1 MPLIGTA
8 GHVDHGK
15 STLIQRITGRDPDRW
30 EEEKKRGL
38 TIDLGFAWTTLPGGV
53 EVSFVDVPGH
63 ERYLKNMLAG
73 IEAVDAALLVVAA
86 DEGWMPQSEEH
97 LAVLDLLEVRRGV
110 VALSKI
116 DRVEQD
122 LVELA
127 RAEILEHLEGSTL
140 EGVSVHPVSGVTGE
154 GVDALLEDLAHQV
167 SEDAIGDGRPRMWI
181 DRVFT
186 VAGAGTVVTGTLL
199 GDSLAVDDTVEV
211 YPKGVQGRIRSIESH
226 EESHDRVVAGRRV
239 ALNLAGIASHE
250 VERGDMVGAP
260 GQWEISNRFS
270 ATTTPARFVDEI
282 DRKGAYHLHVG
293 SGAHRVD
300 VLGIEDGFAVLR
312 TDHPLPLTVGD
323 RFILRDT
330 GRKIVIGG
338 GRVLDPAPPGRTGR
352 ALTAARDVDLE
363 ASPDVIANRL
373 LALRGVETVSRLR
386 AHSAGGSPLDAIPAG
401 DRMVSPDLVDELSQR
416 ASEMVDRVHG
426 RHPLRVGMPIATLAE
441 RLGVEREIAE
451 LVVERSDE
459 LERRGPDVAR
469 PHHRAGL
476 DEEQNLKWEKAR
488 ERLAGSLAVPAQDEL
503 GLDEEVI
510 HLKLRE
516 GELVRI
522 SPDLVYLPD
531 QIEQIKAILSGLAEE
546 FTVAEFRDAAGLSR
560 KYAVPILEW
569 SDKEGLTL
577 RRGDVRR
584 LR

>member
-15 STLIQRITGRDPDRW
+15 STLIQQITGRDPDRW

-116 DRVEQD
+116 DRVDNE

-140 EGVSVHPVSGVTGE
+140 EGVPVHPVSGVTGE
-154 GVDALLEDLAHQV
+154 GVDALLEDLARQV
-167 SEDAIGDGRPRMWI
+167 TEDATGDGRPRMWI

-186 VAGAGTVVTGTLL
+186 VSGAGTVVTGTLL
-199 GDSLAVDDTVEV
+199 GDTLAVDDTVEI
-211 YPKGVQGRIRSIESH
+211 YSKGLQGRIRSMQSH
-226 EESHDRVVAGRRV
+226 EESHDRVEAGRRV
-239 ALNLAGIASHE
+239 ALNLAGIDSHE

-260 GQWEISNRFS
+260 GQWESSNRFS
-270 ATTTPARFVDEI
+270 ATLRPARFVEEI

-300 VLGIEDGFAVLR
+300 VLGIDDGFAVLR

-330 GRKIVIGG
+330 GRKVVVGG
-338 GRVLDPAPPGRTGR
+338 GRVLDPAPGRTGR
-352 ALTAARDVDLE
+352 ALTDARDVDLE
-363 ASPDVIANRL
+363 ASPDVIADWL
-373 LALRGVETVSRLR
+373 LALRGVESVNRLR
-386 AHSAGGSPLDAIPAG
+386 AHSAGGSPSDAIPAG
-401 DRMVSPDLVDELSQR
+401 DRVVSPALVEELAQR
-416 ASEMVDRVHG
+416 AAEMVDRVHD
-426 RHPLRVGMPIATLAE
+426 RHPLRAGMPIATLAE
-441 RLGVEREIAE
+441 RLDVEREIAE
-451 LVVERSDE
+451 LVIEMSDE

-469 PHHRAGL
+469 PHHQAGL
-476 DEEQNLKWEKAR
+476 DEEQDRNWQKAR
-488 ERLAGSLAVPAQDEL
+488 GRLAGSLAVPTQDEL

-531 QIEQIKAILSGLAEE
+531 QIDQIKAILSQMGEE

-577 RRGDVRR
+577 RRGNVRR

>member
-15 STLIQRITGRDPDRW
+15 STLIQQITGRDPDRW
-30 EEEKKRGL
+30 EEEKRRGL

-110 VALSKI
+110 VALSKV
-116 DRVEQD
+116 DRVEPE

-127 RAEILEHLEGSTL
+127 RAEILEHLGGSTL
-140 EGVSVHPVSGVTGE
+140 EGVPVHPVSGITGE
-154 GVDALLEDLAHQV
+154 GVDALLEDLARQV
-167 SEDAIGDGRPRMWI
+167 TESAPGDARPRMWI

-186 VAGAGTVVTGTLL
+186 VSGAGTVVTGTLL
-199 GDSLAVDDTVEV
+199 GDSLAVDDTVEI
-211 YPKGVQGRIRSIESH
+211 YSKGIQGRVRSMQSH
-226 EESHDRVVAGRRV
+226 EESHDRVEAGRRV
-239 ALNLAGIASHE
+239 ALNLAGIDSHE

-260 GQWEISNRFS
+260 GQWEISSRFS
-270 ATTTPARFVDEI
+270 ATLRATRFVDEI

-300 VLGIEDGFAVLR
+300 VLGIDNGFAVLR
-312 TDHPLPLTVGD
+312 TDHPLPLTVSD

-330 GRKIVIGG
+330 GRKVVVGG
-338 GRVLDPAPPGRTGR
+338 GRVLDPAPGRTGR
-352 ALTAARDVDLE
+352 ALTDARDVDLE
-363 ASPDVIANRL
+363 ASPDVIADWL
-373 LALRGVETVSRLR
+373 LALRGVETVHRLR
-386 AHSAGGSPLDAIPAG
+386 AHSAGGSPSDAIPAG
-401 DRMVSPDLVDELSQR
+401 ERVVSPALVEELAQR
-416 ASEMVDRVHG
+416 AGEMVDKVH
-426 RHPLRVGMPIATLAE
+426 RQHPLRAGMPIATLAE
-441 RLGVEREIAE
+441 RLDVEREIAE
-451 LVVERSDE
+451 LVIERSDE

-469 PHHRAGL
+469 PQHRAGL
-476 DEEQNLKWEKAR
+476 DEDQDRNWQKAR
-488 ERLAGSLAVPAQDEL
+488 ERLAGSLAVPTQDEL

-531 QIEQIKAILSGLAEE
+531 QIAEIEAILSGLGED

-569 SDKEGLTL
+569 SDREGLTL
-577 RRGDVRR
+577 RRGNVRR

>member
-15 STLIQRITGRDPDRW
+15 STLIQQITGRDPDRW

-38 TIDLGFAWTTLPGGV
+38 TIDLGFAWTTLPGGI

-116 DRVEQD
+116 DRVEEE

-140 EGVSVHPVSGVTGE
+140 EGASVHPVSGVTGE
-154 GVDALLEDLAHQV
+154 GVDGLLEDLAGQV
-167 SEDAIGDGRPRMWI
+167 GDDVTGDGRPRMWI
-181 DRVFT
+181 DRAFT
-186 VAGAGTVVTGTLL
+186 VSGAGTVVTGTLL
-199 GDSLAVDDTVEV
+199 GDSLVVGDTVEI
-211 YPKGVQGRIRSIESH
+211 YSRGIRGRIRSMQSH
-226 EESHDRVVAGRRV
+226 EKSHDRVEAGRRV
-239 ALNLAGIASHE
+239 ALNLAGIDSQE

-260 GQWEISNRFS
+260 GQWETSSRFS
-270 ATTTPARFVDEI
+270 ATVRPARFVDEI
-282 DRKGAYHLHVG
+282 DRKGAYHLHLG

-300 VLGIEDGFAVLR
+300 VLGIDDGFAVLR

-330 GRKIVIGG
+330 GRKIVVGG
-338 GRVLDPAPPGRTGR
+338 GRVVDPAPPGRTSR
-352 ALTAARDVDLE
+352 ALTAAREVDVE
-363 ASPDVIANRL
+363 ASRDVIAAWL
-373 LALRGVETVSRLR
+373 LGIRGVETVDRLR
-386 AHSAGGSPLDAIPAG
+386 AHSAGGSPTDAIPAG
-401 DRMVSPDLVDELSQR
+401 ERVVSPALVEELSQR
-416 ASEMVDRVHG
+416 AAGMVDAVHN
-426 RHPLRVGMPIATLAE
+426 RHPLRAGMPIATLAE
-441 RLGVEREIAE
+441 RLHVESEIAE
-451 LVVERSDE
+451 LVIERSSE

-476 DEEQNLKWEKAR
+476 DEEQDRRWHKTR
-488 ERLAGSLAVPAQDEL
+488 ERLAESLAVPTQEEL

-510 HLKLRE
+510 HLKLRQ

-522 SPDLVYLPD
+522 SPDLVYLPQQID
-531 QIEQIKAILSGLAEE
+531 QIKTILSQLGED
-546 FTVAEFRDAAGLSR
+546 FTVADFRDAAELSR

-577 RRGDVRR
+577 RRGNIRS

>member
-15 STLIQRITGRDPDRW
+15 STLIQQITGRDPDRW

-116 DRVEQD
+116 DKVEQE

-140 EGVSVHPVSGVTGE
+140 EGVPVHPVSGVTGE
-154 GVDALLEDLAHQV
+154 GVDALLEDLARQV
-167 SEDAIGDGRPRMWI
+167 GEDVTGDGRPRMWI

-186 VAGAGTVVTGTLL
+186 VSGAGTVVTGTLL
-199 GDSLAVDDTVEV
+199 GDSLAVDDTVEIH
-211 YPKGVQGRIRSIESH
+211 PKGIQSRIRSMQSH
-226 EESHDRVVAGRRV
+226 EKSHDRVEAGRRV
-239 ALNLAGIASHE
+239 ALNLAGVDSHE
-250 VERGDMVGAP
+250 VERGDMVGLP
-260 GQWEISNRFS
+260 GQWEASGRFS
-270 ATTTPARFVDEI
+270 ATVKPARFLEEI

-300 VLGIEDGFAVLR
+300 ILGIDDGFAVLR

-330 GRKIVIGG
+330 GRKVVVGG

-352 ALTAARDVDLE
+352 ALTAAREVDLE
-363 ASPDVIANRL
+363 ASRDDIAGWL
-373 LALRGVETVSRLR
+373 LGIRGVETVDRLR
-386 AHSAGGSPLDAIPAG
+386 AHSAGGSPPDAISAG
-401 DRMVSPDLVDELSQR
+401 DRVVSSALVEELSR
-416 ASEMVDRVHG
+416 HATGMVDRMHD
-426 RHPLRVGMPIATLAE
+426 RHPLRAGTPIATLAE
-441 RLGVEREIAE
+441 QLEVEREIAE
-451 LVVERSDE
+451 LVIERSDE

-476 DEEQNLKWEKAR
+476 DEEQDRRWQTAQ

-522 SPDLVYLPD
+522 SPDLVYLPEQID
-531 QIEQIKAILSGLAEE
+531 QIKTTLSQLGED
-546 FTVAEFRDAAGLSR
+546 FTVADFRDAAGLSR

-569 SDKEGLTL
+569 SDKEGLTI
-577 RRGDVRR
+577 RRGNVRR

>member
-15 STLIQRITGRDPDRW
+15 STLIQQITGRDPDRW
-30 EEEKKRGL
+30 EEEKRRGL

-86 DEGWMPQSEEH
+86 DEGWMPQTEEH
-97 LAVLDLLEVRRGV
+97 LAILDLLEVRRGV

-116 DRVEQD
+116 DRVEPD

-140 EGVSVHPVSGVTGE
+140 EGVTVHPVSGVTGE
-154 GVDALLEDLAHQV
+154 GVDALLEDLARQV
-167 SEDAIGDGRPRMWI
+167 GEDPAGDGRPRMWI

-186 VAGAGTVVTGTLL
+186 VSGAGTVVTGTLL
-199 GDSLAVDDTVEV
+199 GDSLAVDDTVEI
-211 YPKGVQGRIRSIESH
+211 YPKGIQGRIRNVQSH
-226 EESHDRVVAGRRV
+226 EKSHDRVEAGRRV
-239 ALNLAGIASHE
+239 ALNLAGIDSHE

-260 GQWEISNRFS
+260 GQWEVSSRFS
-270 ATTTPARFVDEI
+270 TTLRPTRFVEEI
-282 DRKGAYHLHVG
+282 DEKGAYHLHVG

-300 VLGIEDGFAVLR
+300 VLGIDSGFAVLQI
-312 TDHPLPLTVGD
+312 DYPLPLTVGD

-330 GRKIVIGG
+330 GRKVVVGG
-338 GRVLDPAPPGRTGR
+338 GRVLDPAPGRTGR
-352 ALTAARDVDLE
+352 ALTDARDVDLE
-363 ASPDVIANRL
+363 ASPDVIAGWL
-373 LALRGVETVSRLR
+373 LALRGVETVSRIR
-386 AHSAGGSPLDAIPAG
+386 AHSAGGSASDAIAAG
-401 DRMVSPDLVDELSQR
+401 DLVVSPELVERLAQR
-416 ASEMVDRVHG
+416 AAEMVDSVHD
-426 RHPLRVGMPIATLAE
+426 RHPLRAGMPIATLAE
-441 RLGVEREIAE
+441 RLDVEREVAE
-451 LVVERSDE
+451 LVIEWSGE

-469 PHHRAGL
+469 PQHRAGL
-476 DEEQNLKWEKAR
+476 DEAQDRNWQKAR

-516 GELVRI
+516 SELVRI

-531 QIEQIKAILSGLAEE
+531 QIEQIKAILSGLEE
-546 FTVAEFRDAAGLSR
+546 DFTVAEFRDAAGLSR

-577 RRGDVRR
+577 RRGNVRR

>member
-15 STLIQRITGRDPDRW
+15 STLIERITGRDPDRW

-97 LAVLDLLEVRRGV
+97 LAVLDLLEVRRGA

-116 DRVEQD
+116 DRVEQE

-154 GVDALLEDLAHQV
+154 GVDALLEDLARQV
-167 SEDAIGDGRPRMWI
+167 TEETTGDGRPRMWI

-186 VAGAGTVVTGTLL
+186 VSGAGTVVTGTLL
-199 GDSLAVDDTVEV
+199 GDSLAVDDTVEIH
-211 YPKGVQGRIRSIESH
+211 PKGIQGRIRSMQSH
-226 EESHDRVVAGRRV
+226 ERSHDRVEAGRRV
-239 ALNLAGIASHE
+239 ALNLAGIDSHE

-260 GQWEISNRFS
+260 GQWETSRRFS
-270 ATTTPARFVDEI
+270 ATLRPARFVEEI
-282 DRKGAYHLHVG
+282 DRKGAYHLHIG

-300 VLGIEDGFAVLR
+300 ILGIDDGFAVLR
-312 TDHPLPLTVGD
+312 TDDPLPLTVGD

-330 GRKIVIGG
+330 GRKVVVGG
-338 GRVLDPAPPGRTGR
+338 GRVLDPAPGRTR
-352 ALTAARDVDLE
+352 KALTDAREVDLG
-363 ASPDVIANRL
+363 ASPDVIADWL
-373 LALRGVETVSRLR
+373 LALRGVETIHRLR
-386 AHSAGGSPLDAIPAG
+386 AHSAGGSPPDAIPAG
-401 DRMVSPDLVDELSQR
+401 DRVVSPALVEELAKR
-416 ASEMVDRVHG
+416 AAEMVDRVHD
-426 RHPLRVGMPIATLAE
+426 RHPLRAGLPIATLAE
-441 RLGVEREIAE
+441 RLDVERGIAE

-476 DEEQNLKWEKAR
+476 DKDQDRNWQKAR
-488 ERLAGSLAVPAQDEL
+488 ERLAESLAVPTQEEL

-516 GELVRI
+516 GELIRI

-531 QIEQIKAILSGLAEE
+531 QIEQIKTILSGLEE
-546 FTVAEFRDAAGLSR
+546 DFTVAEFRDAAGLSR

-569 SDKEGLTL
+569 SDKEGLTF
-577 RRGDVRR
+577 RRGNVRR